1 MWPTSPQQ
9 PVIPCQEAADVCIG
23 PGTDA
28 GRSGLSSAIGSNSAS
43 RSVHLI
49 GSVTFNAGP
58 DYSRSPSAVMPRPV
72 SARSATSSDAGE
84 PNTMVYVADLYAL
97 HGDGRS

>member
-1 MWPTSPQQ
+1 MPGRITVGPSP
-9 PVIPCQEAADVCIG
+9 
-23 PGTDA
+23 
-28 GRSGLSSAIGSNSAS
+28 
-43 RSVHLI
+43 
-49 GSVTFNAGP
+49 
-58 DYSRSPSAVMPRPV
+58 VMPRPV